1 MIANYKRDLN
11 HSFLLLEEKPMT
23 SEEYFQMKMVT
34 ENRIEGLLPV
44 TVHTFNGEKTLYYEI
59 SGKQN
64 LLCIYEKKEMLV
76 KDLERIL
83 KGIHRSLKE
92 MEKYMLNADSL
103 ILEPEFVYLCAEDE
117 NIQLCLYPCEKRN
130 IRESIRE
137 FSEFILNRINHQEE
151 KVVQLAYQF
160 YRLTRDENFNYE
172 QIMEELFES
181 RISSDFDQNKS
192 LVVAEKNMEW
202 EPVSVNIGT
211 VADKKSSGKEK
222 DWSRENDKNNDRE
235 KDKEKNKDKDK
246 EESLIPKT
254 LFLFLCILSLSYL
267 AYYLFQKKALDQELE
282 MTQPVMAAIGFAVLG
297 LTGWLSCLFLD
308 MLRQKNREKIIISE
322 SKVASERK
330 REFDKYASKV
340 QEMPVID
347 DKKDGTYG
355 KQKEYRACE
364 ETVLL
369 NENIYHEEGILSSR
383 TRGKRIEIAPVSF
396 PFMIGKLEGKV
407 DFVLDDPSISRIHAR
422 ISKEGNRLYLMDL
435 NSKNGTS
442 KNGIPLSVNEAV
454 LLEAEDEIKFG
465 KLCFTYH

>member
-1 MIANYKRDLN
+1 MTANYKRDLN
-11 HSFLLLEEKPMT
+11 HSFLLLEEKPMS

-34 ENRIEGLLPV
+34 ENKIDGLLQV
-44 TVHTFNGEKTLYYEI
+44 TVHTFNGEKTLHYEI

-64 LLCIYEKKEMLV
+64 LLCIYEKREMLV

-92 MEKYMLNADSL
+92 MEKYMLDTDNL
-103 ILEPEFVYLCAEDE
+103 IIQPEFVYLCAEDE

-181 RISSDFDQNKS
+181 RISADFNQNENLS
-192 LVVAEKNMEW
+192 AAETTMEW
-202 EPVSVNIGT
+202 EPARIDMGI
-211 VADKKSSGKEK
+211 VADKKPSGKEK
-222 DWSRENDKNNDRE
+222 EWNKENDKN
-235 KDKEKNKDKDK
+235 KDKNK
-246 EESLIPKT
+246 EESLIPKI

-267 AYYLFQKKALDQELE
+267 AYYLFQKKMLDQVLE

-308 MLRQKNREKIIISE
+308 MLRQKNKEKIIISE
-322 SKVASERK
+322 GKVASERK
-330 REFDKYASKV
+330 REFDKYASKM
-340 QEMPVID
+340 QEIQITE
-347 DKKDGTYG
+347 DKKDETYW
-355 KQKEYRACE
+355 KQKECRACE

-369 NENIYHEEGILSSR
+369 NENIYHEEGMLSSR
-383 TRGKRIEIAPVSF
+383 ARGKKIEIVPTSF
-396 PFMIGKLEGKV
+396 PFIIGKLEGKV
-407 DFVLDDPSISRIHAR
+407 DFVLEDPSISRIHAR
-422 ISKEGNRLYLMDL
+422 ISREGNRLYLMDL